1 MSRVGKAPISVPS
14 GVNIEV
20 TKGNL
25 VTVKGPKGTMSEQ
38 MDADLSIDLN
48 DGVLSVTRPTD
59 SKRHRSLHGLTRAL
73 LNNMVEGVSTGFN
86 REMELVGVGYRVENK
101 GQMLILTLG
110 YSHPIYFILPNDVKV
125 ETKMEKGQT
134 PRILLQSYDKQLI
147 GQVCAKIRSF
157 RKPEPY
163 KGKGIRFVGEIIRR
177 KAGKTAGKGGKK

>member
-1 MSRVGKAPISVPS
+1 MSRVGKAPISIPS
-14 GVNIEV
+14 GVTIDIS
-20 TKGNL
+20 KGNM
-25 VTVKGPKGTMSEQ
+25 VTVKGPKGAISEQ
-38 MDADLSIDLN
+38 MDADLSIGIE
-48 DGVLSVTRPTD
+48 DGILSVNRPTD
-59 SKRHRSLHGLTRAL
+59 SKRHRSVHGLTRAL
-73 LNNMVEGVSTGFN
+73 INNMVEGVSTGFT

-110 YSHPIYFILPNDVKV
+110 YSHPIYFILPNEVKV

-134 PRILLQSYDKQLI
+134 PRIILQSHDKQLI
-147 GQVCAKIRSF
+147 GQICAKIRTF